1 MKVLIADDEAVVLE
15 GLKYIIDWESLGFSI
30 CSQAKNGNET
40 LEKIMKLS
48 PDLVLLDIRMPGL
61 TGIEIVQIARERGF
75 TGHFIILSGYSDFSY
90 AQTAIRY
97 GVDFYLTKPIDEDE
111 LENAVTTVRNQIEE
125 EHKSARTLHQY
136 RESARDTII
145 RNLLTGDFR
154 DVSELNLSDLR
165 LFTDIYQV
173 VAYERFTQD
182 PFQIPWDF
190 AELLRVTNQDHN
202 SFDHITIDRRE
213 IILLKGSFAL
223 ERFDRLLAHYK
234 LNPQKG
240 SPLDSLFLTFGRR
253 VYRPEDIVL
262 SYLDAS
268 NLMQRRFFCKFN
280 QHVLGYDEL
289 TYGEQLTYHVSD
301 EEAHHY
307 SALLVNYIQSQNRYR
322 IPEIME
328 EIAGKLYYCGDD
340 LSVIK
345 RFLIDIYLQIKQK
358 ISQIYTSVQIPFS
371 TNSAII
377 DLIDG
382 KYYLYEIIKVLTEQ
396 FEMCMNA
403 VGSPSSETIMDD
415 ILHYINH
422 NYRDNLKLETIAPL
436 FGYNSAYLGKIF
448 TKKVGESFNSYLDR
462 VRIEQSKEL
471 LKDPELKVYE
481 ISDRIGY
488 KNVDYFHKKFK
499 KYVGVSPAEYRKTL

>member
-15 GLKYIIDWESLGFSI
+15 GLKYIIDWEALGFSI

-165 LFTDIYQV
+165 LSTDIYQV

-202 SFDHITIDRRE
+202 SFDHVTIDHRE
-213 IILLKGSFAL
+213 IMPW
-223 ERFDRLLAHYK
+223 
-234 LNPQKG
+234 NV
-240 SPLDSLFLTFGRR
+240 LT
-253 VYRPEDIVL
+253 DCWL
-262 SYLDAS
+262 
-268 NLMQRRFFCKFN
+268 
-280 QHVLGYDEL
+280 
-289 TYGEQLTYHVSD
+289 
-301 EEAHHY
+301 
-307 SALLVNYIQSQNRYR
+307 
-322 IPEIME
+322 
-328 EIAGKLYYCGDD
+328 
-340 LSVIK
+340 
-345 RFLIDIYLQIKQK
+345 
-358 ISQIYTSVQIPFS
+358 
-371 TNSAII
+371 
-377 DLIDG
+377 
-382 KYYLYEIIKVLTEQ
+382 IIK
-396 FEMCMNA
+396 
-403 VGSPSSETIMDD
+403 
-415 ILHYINH
+415 
-422 NYRDNLKLETIAPL
+422 
-436 FGYNSAYLGKIF
+436 
-448 TKKVGESFNSYLDR
+448 
-462 VRIEQSKEL
+462 
-471 LKDPELKVYE
+471 
-481 ISDRIGY
+481 
-488 KNVDYFHKKFK
+488 
-499 KYVGVSPAEYRKTL
+499 

>member
-1 MKVLIADDEAVVLE
+1 MKVLIADDEAVVL
-15 GLKYIIDWESLGFSI
+15 GVLKYIIDWESLGFSI
-30 CSQAKNGNET
+30 CNQAQNGNET
-40 LEKIMKLS
+40 LEKIMRFS

-61 TGIEIVQIARERGF
+61 TGIEIVRISRERGF

-136 RESARDTII
+136 RENARDTII
-145 RNLLTGDFR
+145 RNLLTGNFR
-154 DVSELNLSDLR
+154 EASELNLSDLR
-165 LFTDIYQV
+165 LSADVYQV
-173 VAYERFTQD
+173 MTYERFTQD
-182 PFQIPWDF
+182 PFQISWDF

-202 SFDHITIDRRE
+202 SFDHIAIDHRE
-213 IILLKGSFAL
+213 IILLKSSFAL

-240 SPLDSLFLTFGRR
+240 SPLDSLFLTFGRK

-262 SYLDAS
+262 SYLDSS

-280 QHVLGYDEL
+280 QHVLGYHEL

-307 SALLVNYIQSQNRYR
+307 SALLVNYIQSQNRNR
-322 IPEIME
+322 IPEIMA
-328 EIAGKLYYCGDD
+328 EIAGKLYYCRDD

-345 RFLIDIYLQIKQK
+345 RFLIDIYLQIKHK
-358 ISQIYTSVQIPFS
+358 ISQIYTTIQIPFS

-377 DLIDG
+377 DLIEG

-462 VRIEQSKEL
+462 IRIEQSKEL

-499 KYVGVSPAEYRKTL
+499 KYVVVSPAEYQKTL